1 MLGSDESCGSVV
13 APAASGTEFVVGV
26 AVPAAAAAAAAMRE
40 DVEVEAS
47 PSVPVGPMRC
57 VSGREKVR
65 NVAPV
70 FWCSSLSLT
79 LS

>member
-13 APAASGTEFVVGV
+13 APAANGTEFVEGV
-26 AVPAAAAAAAAMRE
+26 TVPAAAAAAAAMRE

-47 PSVPVGPMRC
+47 PSVPDGPMRC
-57 VSGREKVR
+57 GSGREKFR
-65 NVAPV
+65 NVAQV